1 MQNMSI
7 LKVLASKWKNVNGIK
22 YFPTQ
27 NNFNITIIVMIV
39 FGYKIL
45 LKRDIFSQ
53 ENIFVT
59 LGNEH

>member
-53 ENIFVT
+53 ENIFLT
-59 LGNEH
+59 LGIEH

>member
-1 MQNMSI
+1 MVLNISLHKTI
-7 LKVLASKWKNVNGIK
+7 LTS
-22 YFPTQ
+22 
-27 NNFNITIIVMIV
+27 TIIVMIV

-53 ENIFVT
+53 ENIFVK

>member
-1 MQNMSI
+1 MSI
-7 LKVLASKWKNVNGIK
+7 LKVLAGKWKNVNGIK

-27 NNFNITIIVMIV
+27 NNFNSTIIVMIV

-45 LKRDIFSQ
+45 LKHDIFSQ

>member
-59 LGNEH
+59 LGIEH